1 MAAAP
6 IIRQTGRS
14 IVRVEFD
21 ASAPGWEQWVLLS
34 GDRHHDSPAA
44 DHARERRQLDLVE
57 HRDALIID
65 VGDMHDLC
73 GGRGDPRR
81 SRSVVRPEHQ
91 MADDYIDSVVSAA
104 ARFYAPVA
112 RRCIV
117 IGRGNHEQSILRN
130 IETDVTT
137 RTCAMMSALGGAPV
151 IAGGYSGWVRFV
163 AREHGRTA
171 ALTLWYHHGS
181 GGASTMTLGVG
192 AIRQQASYVPDADIV
207 LGGHI
212 HHAWHA
218 VIGRL
223 RLRSRSRAG
232 DEVETVPQHH
242 IRVGCYADD
251 YGDGH
256 SGWALEKGHAPR
268 AQHAGVWLRLSMDA
282 RMTAGRRTLRLV
294 PELTLAAY

>member
-1 MAAAP
+1 MPRPPA
-6 IIRQTGRS
+6 IVQTGRS
-14 IVRVEFD
+14 VVRVQLD
-21 ASAPGWEQWVLLS
+21 ASGADWQQWVLLS

-44 DHARERRQLDLVE
+44 DHARERRQLELVAE
-57 HRDALIID
+57 RNALVID

-104 ARFYAPVA
+104 AKFYAPYA
-112 RRCIV
+112 RHFV
-117 IGRGNHEQSILRN
+117 VVGRGNHEQSILRAL
-130 IETDVTT
+130 ETDVTV
-137 RTCAMMSALGGAPV
+137 RTCAMMSALSGAPV
-151 IAGGYSGWVRFV
+151 IAGGYSGWVRF
-163 AREHGRTA
+163 AAEQHGRCA

-181 GGASTMTLGVG
+181 GGASTMTLGTG
-192 AIRQQASYVPDADIV
+192 AIRAQASYLPDADIV

-212 HHAWHA
+212 HHSWHA

-223 RLRSRSRAG
+223 RLRSRSRTG

-268 AQHAGVWLRLSMDA
+268 AQHAGVWLRLSLDDC
-282 RMTAGRRTLRLV
+282 RVSGRRTLRLL
-294 PELTLAAY
+294 PEMTLAAY